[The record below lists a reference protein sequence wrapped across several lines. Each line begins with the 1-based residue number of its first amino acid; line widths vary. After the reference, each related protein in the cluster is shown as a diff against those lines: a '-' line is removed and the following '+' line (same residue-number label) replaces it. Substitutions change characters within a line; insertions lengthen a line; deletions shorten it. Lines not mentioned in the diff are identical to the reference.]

1 MPSSPTPSPTAL
13 QTAAGLIAAG
23 RAVDAARELNA
34 LVREAP
40 TYAAAHVLLAK
51 AREASGDR
59 VRALDA
65 WHKAYFLV
73 PSSPLVGRERQRL
86 MDAIAQEKDRAA
98 GSAPR
103 FTPAEPDDPEPVVPP
118 IPPPAA
124 PLADAVNDEADLLP
138 PLGTL
143 PPTPQT
149 PTDLHG
155 EEGWDVVQEE
165 EQRPDPEPPHRVDV
179 PDLVPPGEDLSAYLS
194 ALPET
199 DDITDAFEV
208 SGAPTLDDDL
218 DNLIRDLSDAPR
230 IRPDPEY
237 SGPEER
243 GIEAEN
249 EEVASETL
257 AKIYEAQKQYAQA
270 ADVYEKLA
278 RQSPDRAAELR
289 RRAEELRQRAS

>member
-149 PTDLHG
+149 P
-155 EEGWDVVQEE
+155 
-165 EQRPDPEPPHRVDV
+165 
-179 PDLVPPGEDLSAYLS
+179 
-194 ALPET
+194 
-199 DDITDAFEV
+199 
-208 SGAPTLDDDL
+208 
-218 DNLIRDLSDAPR
+218 
-230 IRPDPEY
+230 
-237 SGPEER
+237 
-243 GIEAEN
+243 
-249 EEVASETL
+249 
-257 AKIYEAQKQYAQA
+257 
-270 ADVYEKLA
+270 
-278 RQSPDRAAELR
+278 
-289 RRAEELRQRAS
+289 